1 MTEAEKE
8 ALLRSHNQNLT
19 NIDELMD
26 AEKKKQDAELEK
38 AIRDRVERRKKA
50 LEAKYKKEINSE
62 VKEGELAIKEEIEAR
77 K

>member
-1 MTEAEKE
+1 
-8 ALLRSHNQNLT
+8 
-19 NIDELMD
+19 MD

>member
-1 MTEAEKE
+1 LTEAEKE